1 VSSLSSTST
10 TAEVQAAYDT
20 NASYAEDNS
29 LPKVRAFITAV
40 RILLRRTASNVV
52 KGSNQVSLNLEVLE
66 KELARAQAWFEARDP
81 DANIRP
87 VTTRADFR
95 NFRS

>member
-1 VSSLSSTST
+1 MSYLDGNST
-10 TAEVQAAYDT
+10 TAAVQAEYDT
-20 NASYAEDNS
+20 CCSYMEDNS
-29 LPKVRAFITAV
+29 LAKAKRFITAV

-52 KGSNQVSLNLEVLE
+52 KGSNQVSLNVPVLE
-66 KELARAQAWFEARDP
+66 RQLADAEAWFTARDP

-87 VTTRADFR
+87 VCTRADFR